1 MEEIEKLFD
10 KMEDDLKS
18 KLTFNE
24 KEGFWYDEDD
34 VCYTEEGI
42 SLVVYE
48 DFKDSINIL
57 FNSRC

>member
-1 MEEIEKLFD
+1 MGEIEKLFD
-10 KMEDDLKS
+10 KMEEDLKS

-24 KEGFWYDEDD
+24 KDGFWYDEDD

-48 DFKDSINIL
+48 NFKDTINIL

>member
-1 MEEIEKLFD
+1 VDEIEKLFD

-18 KLTFNE
+18 KLTFDE
-24 KEGFWYDEDD
+24 KDGFWYDEDD

-48 DFKDSINIL
+48 NFKDSINIL

>member
-1 MEEIEKLFD
+1 MGEIEELFD

-24 KEGFWYDEDD
+24 KDGFWYDEDD

>member
-1 MEEIEKLFD
+1 MDEIEKLFD

-18 KLTFNE
+18 KLTFDE
-24 KEGFWYDEDD
+24 KDGFWYDEDD

-48 DFKDSINIL
+48 NFKDSINIL

>member
-1 MEEIEKLFD
+1 MGEIEELFDRMEE
-10 KMEDDLKS
+10 DLKS
-18 KLTFNE
+18 KLTF
-24 KEGFWYDEDD
+24 KEEDGFWYDDD
-34 VCYTEEGI
+34 GVCYTEEGI

>member
-24 KEGFWYDEDD
+24 KDGFWYDEDD

>member
-18 KLTFNE
+18 KLTFDE
-24 KEGFWYDEDD
+24 KEGFWYDQDD

-48 DFKDSINIL
+48 DFKDTINII
-57 FNSRC
+57 FNNRC

>member
-1 MEEIEKLFD
+1 MGEIEELFD

-24 KEGFWYDEDD
+24 KDGFWYDDD
-34 VCYTEEGI
+34 GVCYTEEGI

>member
-1 MEEIEKLFD
+1 MGEIEELFD